1 MGNKGIL
8 IVDSVLYHVELDKK
22 PTYNV
27 ASKLVNDTEY
37 VIDGDNSK
45 WENLLNLSSDLPINY
60 SFDDVILILDSSFYK
75 LSDVKIKKNVIY
87 FKYCILL
94 NEFSLINEN
103 NNKFKL
109 IQKIDIDFDNQKYSD
124 ILFECKKQKE
134 RIESEINDEGLFDYF
149 DVVVEVENKINNIKF

>member
-109 IQKIDIDFDNQKYSD
+109 IQK
-124 ILFECKKQKE
+124 
-134 RIESEINDEGLFDYF
+134 
-149 DVVVEVENKINNIKF
+149 